1 MTINGWNSSVKPV
14 TGHLTWVT
22 PTALSLSAGG
32 ERAAQAA
39 WRRVGC
45 LSCQGIKP
53 RAGILL
59 LRATNGLPEARSAY
73 GTARRERS
81 EEAVARR
88 PRVPG
93 TAPPSRPL
101 LDADRRPTPGNRA
114 QSLRETDRSRTTAP
128 PQSPLLTSP
137 GVILSLSG
145 SPFARV
151 AQW

>member
-1 MTINGWNSSVKPV
+1 MEFIGQA
-14 TGHLTWVT
+14 GHGASDLGHAHGIVVVRW
-22 PTALSLSAGG
+22 G
-32 ERAAQAA
+32 ERGSASCLAKGGLLVLPRDQTAGWHSPAA
-39 WRRVGC
+39 
-45 LSCQGIKP
+45 S
-53 RAGILL
+53 
-59 LRATNGLPEARSAY
+59 TNGLPEARSAY